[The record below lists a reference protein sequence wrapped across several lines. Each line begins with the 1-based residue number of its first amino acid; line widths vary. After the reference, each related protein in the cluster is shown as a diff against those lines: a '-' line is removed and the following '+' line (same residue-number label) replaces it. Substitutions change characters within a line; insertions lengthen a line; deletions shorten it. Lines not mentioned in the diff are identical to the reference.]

1 MEDKAR
7 FAVGIDV
14 GTNFVRTVLG
24 TVKGE
29 EVSVIGYGEI
39 PTEGMRRG
47 VVKELVPPAKA
58 IDECL
63 AKVEGMSGVEVNH
76 ANVGINGAHIGST
89 KIDGMIAVGVA
100 EHEINEEDI
109 VRIADTA
116 IAGKVPANRETLALV
131 PFEYILDGQGGI
143 HEPLGMH
150 GARLELRANVISA
163 LTPDCENLRKVCES
177 AGIEPHG
184 PFEPTSVAAARAV
197 TNSAQRENGVG
208 VVDMGGSTT
217 SVAIF
222 DEGELQFVG
231 VIPIGSNDITKDLAT
246 VLATIPD
253 VAEEIKV
260 RFVSAVRE
268 ENEKDIV
275 IKRGREEFRFKRKEV
290 EAVVDARLEETFEG
304 IRKMLEYA
312 GYDRRL
318 PEGLV
323 LCGGGAK
330 LRNIDQ
336 FARRQVKLAVRIAKP
351 SGIIGVSEEILKPEF
366 ATAIG
371 LLLGDA
377 ERSDIDNMDSGSKKK
392 KKAPKQKKAKE
403 GSFFSRI
410 FKLFK

>member
-1 MEDKAR
+1 MENKAR

-14 GTNFVRTVLG
+14 GTNYVRTVLG

-29 EVSVIGYGEI
+29 EISVIGYGET
-39 PTEGMRRG
+39 PVEGMRRG

-63 AKVEGMSGVEVNH
+63 AKVEGMSGVKVDS
-76 ANVGINGAHIGST
+76 ANVSINGAHIGST

-100 EHEINEEDI
+100 DHEIDEDDV

-131 PFEYILDGQGGI
+131 PYEYILDGQGGI
-143 HEPLGMH
+143 REPLGMH

-163 LTPDCENLRKVCES
+163 LMPDCENLRKVCES
-177 AGIEPHG
+177 AAIEPHG
-184 PFEPTSVAAARAV
+184 PFEPAVVAAARAV
-197 TNSAQRENGVG
+197 TTSQQRENGVG
-208 VVDMGGSTT
+208 IVDMGGATT
-217 SVAIF
+217 SLAVF

-260 RFVSAVRE
+260 RFVSAVA
-268 ENEKDIV
+268 NETDRDV
-275 IKRGREEFRFKRKEV
+275 VVKRGREEFRFKRKDVDEV
-290 EAVVDARLEETFEG
+290 VEARLEEIYDG
-304 IRKMLEYA
+304 VRKMLKMA

-330 LRNIDQ
+330 LRNIEQ
-336 FARRQVKLAVRIAKP
+336 FVRSHVELAVRLAKP
-351 SGIIGVSEEILKPEF
+351 SGIVGVSEEILKPEF
-366 ATAIG
+366 AAAVG
-371 LLLGDA
+371 LMLGDN
-377 ERSDIDNMDSGSKKK
+377 ERSSIDGLGSTKASKKSKSKKSGSI
-392 KKAPKQKKAKE
+392 
-403 GSFFSRI
+403 FSRI
-410 FKLFK
+410 AKLFK

>member
-1 MEDKAR
+1 MEEKAR

-29 EVSVIGYGEI
+29 EVSVIGYGEV

-63 AKVEGMSGVEVNH
+63 AKVEGMSGVKVDR
-76 ANVGINGAHIGST
+76 ANVGINGAHIGSV

-100 EHEINEEDI
+100 EHEINEDDI

-131 PFEYILDGQGGI
+131 PYEYILDGQGGI
-143 HEPLGMH
+143 REPLGMH
-150 GARLELRANVISA
+150 GARLELRANVVSA

-177 AGIEPHG
+177 AAIEPHG
-184 PFEPTSVAAARAV
+184 PFEPGVVAAARAV
-197 TNSAQRENGVG
+197 TNSSQRENGVG
-208 VVDMGGSTT
+208 VVDMGGATT
-217 SVAIF
+217 SLAIF

-231 VIPIGSNDITKDLAT
+231 VIPIGSNDVTKDLAT

-260 RFVSAVRE
+260 RFVSAVKGETDR
-268 ENEKDIV
+268 DIV
-275 IKRGREEFRFKRKEV
+275 VKRGREEFRFKRKDV
-290 EAVVDARLEETFEG
+290 EDVVEARLEEIFEG
-304 IRKMLEYA
+304 IRKMLAAA

-330 LRNIDQ
+330 LRNIDM
-336 FARRQVKLAVRIAKP
+336 FARKQVELAARIAKP
-351 SGIIGVSEEILKPEF
+351 SGIIGVSEDILKPEY

-371 LLLGDA
+371 LMLGDN
-377 ERSDIDNMDSGSKKK
+377 ERASIDSFDGNNKAKK
-392 KKAPKQKKAKE
+392 KQKKPKE

-410 FKLFK
+410 AKLFK

>member
-1 MEDKAR
+1 MEEKAR

-29 EVSVIGYGEI
+29 EVSVIGYGEV

-63 AKVEGMSGVEVNH
+63 TKVEGMSGVKVDR
-76 ANVGINGAHIGST
+76 ATVGINGAHIGST

-100 EHEINEEDI
+100 EHEIDDEDI
-109 VRIADTA
+109 MRIADTS

-131 PFEYILDGQGGI
+131 PYEYILDGQGGI

-150 GARLELRANVISA
+150 GARLELRANVVTA
-163 LTPDCENLRKVCES
+163 LSPDCENLRKVCQS
-177 AGIEPHG
+177 AAVEPHG
-184 PFEPTSVAAARAV
+184 PFEPNVMAAARAV

-208 VVDMGGSTT
+208 IIDFGGATT
-217 SVAIF
+217 SVAVF

-231 VIPIGSNDITKDLAT
+231 VIPLGSNDITKDLAT
-246 VLATIPD
+246 VLATIPEI
-253 VAEEIKV
+253 AEEIKV
-260 RFVSAVRE
+260 RFASAVRDGS
-268 ENEKDIV
+268 EKDIT
-275 IKRGREEFRFKRKEV
+275 IKRGREEYHFKRKDVEEV
-290 EAVVDARLEETFEG
+290 VEARLEEIFDG
-304 IRKMLEYA
+304 VRKMLQVA

-330 LRNIDQ
+330 LKNLDL
-336 FARRQVKLAVRIAKP
+336 FARKHVELAVRLAKP
-351 SGIIGVSEEILKPEF
+351 SGIIGVSEDILKPEY

-371 LLLGDA
+371 LMLGDN
-377 ERSDIDNMDSGSKKK
+377 ERCGMDFSDNNGRTQKKHKKK
-392 KKAPKQKKAKE
+392 
-403 GSFFSRI
+403 GHGGFLSRF
-410 FKLFK
+410 FKLFKD

>member
-1 MEDKAR
+1 MENKAR

-14 GTNFVRTVLG
+14 GTNYVRTVLG

-29 EVSVIGYGEI
+29 EISVIGYGEI
-39 PTEGMRRG
+39 PVEGMRRG

-63 AKVEGMSGVEVNH
+63 AKVEGMSGVKVDS

-100 EHEINEEDI
+100 DHEIDENDI

-131 PFEYILDGQGGI
+131 PYEYILDGQGGI
-143 HEPLGMH
+143 REPLGMH

-163 LTPDCENLRKVCES
+163 LMPDCENLRKVCES
-177 AGIEPHG
+177 AAIEPHG
-184 PFEPTSVAAARAV
+184 PFEPAVVAAARAV
-197 TNSAQRENGVG
+197 TTSQQRENGVG
-208 VVDMGGSTT
+208 IVDMGGATT
-217 SVAIF
+217 SLAIF

-260 RFVSAVRE
+260 RFVSALV
-268 ENEKDIV
+268 NETDRDV
-275 IKRGREEFRFKRKEV
+275 VVKRGREEFRFKRKDVDEV
-290 EAVVDARLEETFEG
+290 VEARLEEIYDG
-304 IRKMLEYA
+304 VRKMLKMA

-330 LRNIDQ
+330 LRNIEQ
-336 FARRQVKLAVRIAKP
+336 FVRKHVELAVRLAKP
-351 SGIIGVSEEILKPEF
+351 SGIVGVSEEILKPEF
-366 ATAIG
+366 AAAIG
-371 LLLGDA
+371 LMLGDN
-377 ERSDIDNMDSGSKKK
+377 ERSSIDGLGNTKVSKKK
-392 KKAPKQKKAKE
+392 KDKKS
-403 GSFFSRI
+403 GSLFSRI
-410 FKLFK
+410 AKLFK

>member
-1 MEDKAR
+1 MEEKAR

-58 IDECL
+58 VDECL
-63 AKVEGMSGVEVNH
+63 AKVEGMSGVKVDS
-76 ANVGINGAHIGST
+76 ANVGINGAHIGSV

-100 EHEINEEDI
+100 EHEINEDDI

-131 PFEYILDGQGGI
+131 PYEYILDGQGGI
-143 HEPLGMH
+143 REPLGMH
-150 GARLELRANVISA
+150 GARLELRANVVSA
-163 LTPDCENLRKVCES
+163 LMPDCENLRKVCES
-177 AGIEPHG
+177 AAIEPHG
-184 PFEPTSVAAARAV
+184 PFEPTVVAAARAV
-197 TNSAQRENGVG
+197 TNSSQRENGVG
-208 VVDMGGSTT
+208 VVDMGGATT
-217 SVAIF
+217 SLAIF

-260 RFVSAVRE
+260 RFVSATKEDSDR
-268 ENEKDIV
+268 DIV
-275 IKRGREEFRFKRKEV
+275 VKRGREEFRFKRKDVEEV
-290 EAVVDARLEETFEG
+290 VEARLEEIYDG
-304 IRKMLEYA
+304 VRKMLQRA

-336 FARRQVKLAVRIAKP
+336 FVRKQVELAVRIAKP
-351 SGIIGVSEEILKPEF
+351 AGIIGVSEEILKPEF
-366 ATAIG
+366 AAAIG
-371 LLLGDA
+371 LMLGDN
-377 ERSDIDNMDSGSKKK
+377 ERANIDNFENGNKKK
-392 KKAPKQKKAKE
+392 SAKKPKKQKE
-403 GSFFSRI
+403 GNFFSRI

>member
-14 GTNFVRTVLG
+14 GTNVVRTVLG

-29 EVSVIGYGEI
+29 EVSVIGYGEV
-39 PTEGMRRG
+39 PAEGMRRG

-63 AKVEGMSGVEVNH
+63 AKVEGMSGVKVDR
-76 ANVGINGAHIGST
+76 ANVGINGTHIGST

-100 EHEINEEDI
+100 DHEINEDDV

-116 IAGKVPANRETLALV
+116 IAGKIPANRETLALV
-131 PFEYILDGQGGI
+131 PYEYILDGQGGI

-150 GARLELRANVISA
+150 GARLELRANVVSA
-163 LTPDCENLRKVCES
+163 LTPDCENLRKVCNS
-177 AGIEPHG
+177 AAIEPHG
-184 PFEPTSVAAARAV
+184 PFEPTVVAAARAI

-208 VVDMGGSTT
+208 VVDMGGATT

-231 VIPIGSNDITKDLAT
+231 VIPIGGNDVTKDLAT

-260 RFVSAVRE
+260 RFVSAVKGE
-268 ENEKDIV
+268 TEKDIV
-275 IKRGREEFRFKRKEV
+275 IKRGREEFRFKRKDVEEV
-290 EAVVDARLEETFEG
+290 VEARLEEIFEN
-304 IRKMLEYA
+304 IRKMLQYA

-330 LRNIDQ
+330 LRNIDL
-336 FARRQVKLAVRIAKP
+336 FARKQVELAVRIAKP
-351 SGIIGVSEEILKPEF
+351 SGVIGVSEDILKPEY
-366 ATAIG
+366 AAAIG
-371 LLLGDA
+371 LMLGDN
-377 ERSDIDNMDSGSKKK
+377 ERSGIDNLDGGARSPKKAKKK
-392 KKAPKQKKAKE
+392 KE

-410 FKLFK
+410 AKLFK

>member
-24 TVKGE
+24 TIKGE
-29 EVSVIGYGEI
+29 EISVIGYGEV

-63 AKVEGMSGVEVNH
+63 AKVEGMSGVKVDR
-76 ANVGINGAHIGST
+76 ATVSINGTHIGST

-100 EHEINEEDI
+100 EHEIDENDL

-116 IAGKVPANRETLALV
+116 VTGKVPANRETLALV
-131 PFEYILDGQGGI
+131 PYEYVLDGQGGI

-150 GARLELRANVISA
+150 GARLELRANVVSA
-163 LTPDCENLRKVCES
+163 LTPDCDNLRKVCES
-177 AGIEPHG
+177 AQVEPHG
-184 PFEPTSVAAARAV
+184 PFEPTAVAAARAV
-197 TNSAQRENGVG
+197 TTSSQRENGVG
-208 VVDMGGSTT
+208 IVDMGGATT
-217 SVAIF
+217 SIAIY

-231 VIPIGSNDITKDLAT
+231 VIPIGSNDVTKDLAT

-260 RFVSAVRE
+260 RFASAVAGE
-268 ENEKDIV
+268 IEKDIV
-275 IKRGREEFRFKRKEV
+275 IKRGREEFRFKRKDVDEV
-290 EAVVDARLEETFEG
+290 VEARLEEIFEA
-304 IRKMLEYA
+304 IRKMMKIA
-312 GYDRRL
+312 GYDKRL

-330 LRNIDQ
+330 LRDIDK
-336 FARRQVKLAVRIAKP
+336 FARKQVELAARVAKP
-351 SGIIGVSEEILKPEF
+351 SGIVGVSEDILKPEF

-371 LLLGDA
+371 LMMGDN
-377 ERSDIDNMDSGSKKK
+377 ERSSIDNLDNGGGKAKNRDKKK
-392 KKAPKQKKAKE
+392 KSGGLFA
-403 GSFFSRI
+403 RI
-410 FKLFK
+410 RKLFK

>member
-1 MEDKAR
+1 MLMEEKAR

-29 EVSVIGYGEI
+29 EVSVIGYGEV
-39 PTEGMRRG
+39 PMEGMRRG
-47 VVKELVPPAKA
+47 VVKELIPPAKA

-63 AKVEGMSGVEVNH
+63 AKVEGMSGIKVDR
-76 ANVGINGAHIGST
+76 ANVGINGTHIGSV

-100 EHEINEEDI
+100 DHEINEDDI

-116 IAGKVPANRETLALV
+116 IAGKIPANRETLALV
-131 PFEYILDGQGGI
+131 PYEYILDGQGGI

-150 GARLELRANVISA
+150 GARLELRANVVSA

-177 AGIEPHG
+177 AAIEPHG
-184 PFEPTSVAAARAV
+184 PFEPTAVAAARAV

-208 VVDMGGSTT
+208 VVDMGGATT
-217 SVAIF
+217 SIAIF

-231 VIPIGSNDITKDLAT
+231 VVPIGSNDVTKDLAT

-253 VAEEIKV
+253 VAEEIKM
-260 RFVSAVRE
+260 RFASATKEDSDR
-268 ENEKDIV
+268 DIV
-275 IKRGREEFRFKRKEV
+275 VKRGREEFRFKRKDVEEV
-290 EAVVDARLEETFEG
+290 VEARLEEIFDG
-304 IRKMLEYA
+304 VRNMLKRA

-330 LRNIDQ
+330 LRNIDL
-336 FARRQVKLAVRIAKP
+336 FVRKHVELAVRIAKP
-351 SGIIGVSEEILKPEF
+351 SGIIGVSEDILKPEY
-366 ATAIG
+366 AAAIG
-371 LLLGDA
+371 LMLGDN
-377 ERSDIDNMDSGSKKK
+377 ERSNIDGFSGN
-392 KKAPKQKKAKE
+392 KKAPKKQKKQKE
-403 GSFFSRI
+403 GNFFSRI

>member
-1 MEDKAR
+1 MLMEDKAR

-29 EVSVIGYGEI
+29 EVSVIGYGEVPI
-39 PTEGMRRG
+39 EGMRRG
-47 VVKELVPPAKA
+47 IVKELVPPAKA

-63 AKVEGMSGVEVNH
+63 AKVEGMSGVKVDR
-76 ANVGINGAHIGST
+76 AMVGINGAHIGST

-100 EHEINEEDI
+100 DHEINEDDI

-131 PFEYILDGQGGI
+131 PYEYILDGQGGI
-143 HEPLGMH
+143 REPLGMH
-150 GARLELRANVISA
+150 GARLELRANVVSA
-163 LTPDCENLRKVCES
+163 LAPDCENMRKVCES
-177 AGIEPHG
+177 AQLEPHG

-208 VVDMGGSTT
+208 VVDMGGATT
-217 SVAIF
+217 SVAIY

-260 RFVSAVRE
+260 RFVSAIHGE
-268 ENEKDIV
+268 TDKDIV
-275 IKRGREEFRFKRKEV
+275 VKRGREEFRFKRKDVEEV
-290 EAVVDARLEETFEG
+290 VEARLEEIFEDV
-304 IRKMLEYA
+304 RKMLKVA

-330 LRNIDQ
+330 LRNIET
-336 FARRQVKLAVRIAKP
+336 FVRKQVELAVRVAKP
-351 SGIIGVSEEILKPEF
+351 SGIVGVSEDILKPEY
-366 ATAIG
+366 AAAIG
-371 LLLGDA
+371 LMLGDN
-377 ERSDIDNMDSGSKKK
+377 ERLSIDGLDSDKRGKKK
-392 KKAPKQKKAKE
+392 IKKAKE
-403 GSFFSRI
+403 GGVFSKFR
-410 FKLFK
+410 KLFK

>member
-1 MEDKAR
+1 MEEKAR

-29 EVSVIGYGEI
+29 EISVIGYGEI

-63 AKVEGMSGVEVNH
+63 AKVEGMSGVKVDS
-76 ANVGINGAHIGST
+76 ANVGINGAHIGSV

-100 EHEINEEDI
+100 EHEINEDDI

-131 PFEYILDGQGGI
+131 PYEYILDGQGGI
-143 HEPLGMH
+143 REPLGMH
-150 GARLELRANVISA
+150 GARLELRANVVSA
-163 LTPDCENLRKVCES
+163 LMPDCENLRKVCES
-177 AGIEPHG
+177 AAIEPHG
-184 PFEPTSVAAARAV
+184 PFEPTAVAAARAV

-217 SVAIF
+217 SIAIF
-222 DEGELQFVG
+222 DEGELQFAG

-260 RFVSAVRE
+260 RFVSATKEDSDR
-268 ENEKDIV
+268 DIV
-275 IKRGREEFRFKRKEV
+275 VKRGREEFRFKRNDVEEV
-290 EAVVDARLEETFEG
+290 VEARLEEIFDG
-304 IRKMLEYA
+304 VRKMLTVA

-318 PEGLV
+318 PEGIV

-330 LRNIDQ
+330 LRNIEQ
-336 FARRQVKLAVRIAKP
+336 FVRKHVELAARVAKP
-351 SGIIGVSEEILKPEF
+351 SGIIGVSEDILKPEY
-366 ATAIG
+366 AAAIG
-371 LLLGDA
+371 LMLGDN
-377 ERSDIDNMDSGSKKK
+377 ERASIDNLDNRE
-392 KKAPKQKKAKE
+392 KKAPKKQKKQKE
-403 GSFFSRI
+403 GNFFSRV

>member
-1 MEDKAR
+1 MEEKAR

-63 AKVEGMSGVEVNH
+63 AKVEGMSGVKVDS
-76 ANVGINGAHIGST
+76 ANVGINGAHIGSV

-100 EHEINEEDI
+100 EHEIDEDDI

-131 PFEYILDGQGGI
+131 PYEYILDGQGGI

-150 GARLELRANVISA
+150 GARLELRANVVSA
-163 LTPDCENLRKVCES
+163 LMPDCENLRKVCES
-177 AGIEPHG
+177 AAIEPHG
-184 PFEPTSVAAARAV
+184 PFEPTVVAAARAV

-208 VVDMGGSTT
+208 VVDMGGATT
-217 SVAIF
+217 SLVIF

-231 VIPIGSNDITKDLAT
+231 IIPIGSNDITKDLAT

-260 RFVSAVRE
+260 RFVSATRDDTDR
-268 ENEKDIV
+268 DIV
-275 IKRGREEFRFKRKEV
+275 VKRGREEFRFKRKDVEEV
-290 EAVVDARLEETFEG
+290 VEARLEEIYDG
-304 IRKMLEYA
+304 VRKMLQHA

-330 LRNIDQ
+330 LRNVDQ
-336 FARRQVKLAVRIAKP
+336 FVRKQVELAVRIAKP
-351 SGIIGVSEEILKPEF
+351 AGIIGVSEEILKPEF
-366 ATAIG
+366 AAAIG
-371 LLLGDA
+371 LMLGDN
-377 ERSDIDNMDSGSKKK
+377 ERANIDSLDNRGK
-392 KKAPKQKKAKE
+392 KKAAKKSKKQKD
-403 GSFFSRI
+403 GNFLSRI